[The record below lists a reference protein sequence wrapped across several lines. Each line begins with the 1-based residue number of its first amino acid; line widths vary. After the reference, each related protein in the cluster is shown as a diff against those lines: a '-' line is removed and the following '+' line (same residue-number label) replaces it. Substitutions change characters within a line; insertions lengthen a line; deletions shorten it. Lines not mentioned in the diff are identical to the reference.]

1 MVNKDYVPVSKSSE
15 VSESVLKGFGPS
27 ENGVI
32 DRTRNKSLPLGYAF
46 TWLTKDNAAP
56 ELPATDKTDKTE
68 NTVQD
73 KDENEDG

>member
-1 MVNKDYVPVSKSSE
+1 MVNKDYVPASKSGE
-15 VSESVLKGFGPS
+15 IPESVLKGFGPS
-27 ENGVI
+27 DSGVI

-68 NTVQD
+68 NTD
-73 KDENEDG
+73 TGKDEND